1 MPFDVSIAMLR
12 RHGRWL
18 LQLRDDI
25 DGIAA
30 PGCWGLFGGHL
41 ESGET
46 AEQAL
51 QRELIE
57 EIGWCPA
64 NVRLWIRY
72 STAERTAH
80 VFLGELQRDLHLL
93 ELNEGQDMVLASA
106 AELRTGQ
113 ILSPRLNELRPLAP
127 TLKLLTG
134 RLQDIQSD

>member
-12 RHGRWL
+12 RHERWL

-41 ESGET
+41 ESGES

-51 QRELIE
+51 QRELNE

-64 NVRLWIRY
+64 EIRLWMKH
-72 STAERTAH
+72 STAKRTAH
-80 VFLGELQRDLHLL
+80 IFLGELQRDLHQL
-93 ELNEGQDMVLASA
+93 ELNEGQDIVLASA
-106 AELRTGQ
+106 AELRAGK

>member
-1 MPFDVSIAMLR
+1 MLR

-25 DGIAA
+25 NGITA

-41 ESGET
+41 ESGES
-46 AEQAL
+46 ADQAL

-64 NVRLWIRY
+64 DVRLWIRH
-72 STAERTAH
+72 STAQRTAH
-80 VFLGELQRDLHLL
+80 IFLGELQKDLHEL
-93 ELNEGQDMVLASA
+93 ELNEGQDMVLASV
-106 AELRTGQ
+106 AELRAGR

>member
-1 MPFDVSIAMLR
+1 MPLDVSIAMLR
-12 RHGRWL
+12 RHGLWL

-25 DGIAA
+25 NGITA

-41 ESGET
+41 ESGES
-46 AEQAL
+46 ADQAL

-64 NVRLWIRY
+64 DVRLWIRH
-72 STAERTAH
+72 STAQRTAH
-80 VFLGELQRDLHLL
+80 IFLGELQKDLHEL
-93 ELNEGQDMVLASA
+93 ELNEGQDMVLASV
-106 AELRTGQ
+106 AELRAGR